1 MNTDYFTKDY
11 MPGASWSVGGG
22 LLHGTTMLQLC
33 AGISKELAGILHLDC
48 LHATPAC
55 AWSLDW
61 STQRPLTSPTSYNQL
76 LRKAAELNQP
86 VCLSFDNPY
95 VAKNLLEDDFG
106 LYLVSELLQNNPTGR
121 NAVAVAD
128 DRVAMVLRRNFPK
141 LPIIAHMN
149 RSVCEESEPD
159 AAFYNQLLGFYQAV
173 QLYPAITRNPHELA
187 ALQHPERC
195 VVVINDCCRQGSRNA
210 HRDMLLLLAQMR
222 IRPYEFAFKVR
233 RSEQMP
239 AVMATPGSPGNALA
253 RRQILELYAAGFR
266 QFHVQAEQYRNGM
279 TPAWV
284 LMNHIITDEP
294 ERSNMRGLLV
304 YKAFCYLNGAQPP
317 IASGLEPFTLRYPE

>member
-11 MPGASWSVGGG
+11 MPGARWSIGGG

-33 AGISKELAGILHLDC
+33 EGITKELAGILRLDT

-55 AWSLDW
+55 AWSVDW
-61 STQRPLTSPTSYNQL
+61 STQRPLTTPTTYMQL
-76 LRKAAELNQP
+76 LRKAAELKQP

-95 VAKNLLEDDFG
+95 VAKNLVEDDFG
-106 LYLVSELLQNNPTGR
+106 LFLVNELVQNNPTNR
-121 NAVAVAD
+121 NAVVVAD

-141 LPIIAHMN
+141 LPLIAHMN
-149 RSVCEESEPD
+149 RSVCEENEPD
-159 AAFYNQLLGFYQAV
+159 AAFYNHLLGFYNAV
-173 QLYPAITRNPHELA
+173 QLYPTSTRIPQL
-187 ALQHPERC
+187 LQNLEHPERC
-195 VVVINDCCRQGSRNA
+195 IIVTNDCCRQGSRNA

-222 IRPYEFAFKVR
+222 IRPYAFAFKVR

-239 AVMATPGSPGNALA
+239 ALMSVPGSPGNALS
-253 RRQILELYAAGFR
+253 RKQIQELYAAGFR

-284 LMNHIITDEP
+284 LMNLITPAAAEH
-294 ERSNMRGLLV
+294 SNMRALV
-304 YKAFCYLNGAQPP
+304 SYKAFCYLNGAQSP

>member
-11 MPGASWSVGGG
+11 MPGAHWSIGGG

-33 AGISKELAGILHLDC
+33 EGITKELAGILRLDT

-55 AWSLDW
+55 AWSVDW
-61 STQRPLTSPTSYNQL
+61 STQRPLTSPTTYMQL
-76 LRKAAELNQP
+76 LRKAAELRQP
-86 VCLSFDNPY
+86 VCLNFDNPF

-106 LYLVSELLQNNPTGR
+106 LFLVNELVRSNPTNR
-121 NAVAVAD
+121 NAAAVAD

-141 LPIIAHMN
+141 LPLIAHMN
-149 RSVCEESEPD
+149 RSVCEEGEPD
-159 AAFYNQLLGFYQAV
+159 AAFYNQQLKLYNAV
-173 QLYPAITRNPHELA
+173 QLYPDCARSPQLLQD
-187 ALQHPERC
+187 LQHPDRC
-195 VVVINDCCRQGSRNA
+195 IIVINDCCRQGSRNA

-222 IRPYEFAFKVR
+222 IRPYEFAFKIR

-239 AVMATPGSPGNALA
+239 AIMAVPGSPGNALS
-253 RRQILELYAAGFR
+253 RQQIHQLYAAGFR
-266 QFHVQAEQYRNGM
+266 HFHVQAEQYRNGM

-284 LMNHIITDEP
+284 LMNLITPAEP
-294 ERSNMRGLLV
+294 EHSNMRALLI
-304 YKAFCYLNGAQPP
+304 YKAFCYLNGAQSP

>member
-11 MPGASWSVGGG
+11 MPGARWSIGGG

-33 AGISKELAGILHLDC
+33 EGITKELAGILRLDT

-55 AWSLDW
+55 AWSVDW
-61 STQRPLTSPTSYNQL
+61 STQRPLTPPTTYIQM

-86 VCLSFDNPY
+86 ICLSFDNPY

-106 LYLVSELLQNNPTGR
+106 LFLVNELVQNNPTKR

-141 LPIIAHMN
+141 LPLIAHMN
-149 RSVCEESEPD
+149 RSVCEEREPD
-159 AAFYNQLLGFYQAV
+159 ADFYNQLLNFYNAV
-173 QLYPAITRNPHELA
+173 QLYPASTRSPRLLQD
-187 ALQHPERC
+187 LQHPERC
-195 VVVINDCCRQGSRNA
+195 VIVINDCCRQGCRNA

-239 AVMATPGSPGNALA
+239 AIMAVPGSPGNALS
-253 RRQILELYAAGFR
+253 RQQIQNLYAAGFR

-284 LMNHIITDEP
+284 LMNLITPAAP
-294 ERSNMRGLLV
+294 EHSNMRGLV
-304 YKAFCYLNGAQPP
+304 IYKAFCYLNGAQSP

>member
-1 MNTDYFTKDY
+1 MNTDYFTSDY
-11 MPGASWSVGGG
+11 MPGARWSIGGG

-33 AGISKELAGILHLDC
+33 EGITRELTGILHLNC

-61 STQRPLTSPTSYNQL
+61 STQRPLTPPTSYIHL
-76 LRKAAELNQP
+76 LRKAAELRQP
-86 VCLSFDNPY
+86 LCLSFDNPF

-106 LYLVSELLQNNPTGR
+106 LFLVNELLQNNPTKQ

-128 DRVAMVLRRNFPK
+128 DRVAQVLRRCFPK
-141 LPIIAHMN
+141 LPLIAHMN
-149 RSVCEESEPD
+149 RAVCDEAEPD
-159 AAFYNQLLGFYQAV
+159 AAFYNHLLSFYNEV
-173 QLYPAITRNPHELA
+173 QLYPGSTDIPQFLNE
-187 ALQHPERC
+187 LQHPERC
-195 VVVINDCCRQGSRNA
+195 TIITNDCCRKGSRNA

-233 RSEQMP
+233 RREQMQALM
-239 AVMATPGSPGNALA
+239 AVPGSPGNALS
-253 RRQILELYAAGFR
+253 RRQILNLYTAGFR
-266 QFHVQAEQYRNGM
+266 NFHVQAEQYRNGM

-284 LMNHIITDEP
+284 LMNHILTPEP
-294 ERSNMRGLLV
+294 ELSNMRALLI
-304 YKAFCYLNGAQPP
+304 YKAFCYLNGAQSP